1 MCAWGGD
8 THTHKENP
16 DQLGQKELSLP
27 GLGIYTRVCH
37 HLGSEEQ
44 SASKFQQP
52 CAGNVILPLPGLQV
66 PSSQMPQ
73 ELI

>member
-52 CAGNVILPLPGLQV
+52 CASSRQYQYQV